1 MSLTNRMEINLT
13 YTADQEKIFF
23 DWQQGIKYKIVRK
36 GRRSGLTKGAANAF
50 IDYMIQGITPL
61 LWGDTVLGNI
71 QRYFER
77 YFEPELKNNNI
88 PYTWS
93 SQSKQ
98 LKIGQSY
105 CDFRSEDQPQ
115 NWEGFGYKIIFLNE
129 AGIILKNKY
138 LYTNAVLPMLMDYPD
153 SKLIAGGV
161 PKGKKTKEGHDHVF
175 WKLWQRGE
183 KHPENY
189 QLYALSSY
197 DNPFLGNEDVRLLE
211 DEINAMSPAMVRQ
224 EIYGEFIDAAI
235 LNPFATSFDLHKHVD
250 DVFIREELPL
260 FLSIDFN
267 LNPFALIAAH
277 IYADAEGI
285 HCHVV
290 DEVEIKQGSIE
301 KMITE
306 IKNRYGRWFPTLQ
319 ITGDYS
325 GSRRDIGQ
333 VDNASYYDQIERAI
347 GLRSSQIRLYPNPQ
361 HSNSRADV
369 NKVLFSFPDF
379 KIARNC
385 KNTIFDFQNVE
396 CDAFG
401 SIIKR
406 NRNDLAQRGDYLDTE
421 RYLINAFLHDW
432 IKKNKL

>member
-1 MSLTNRMEINLT
+1 MTYRGSRGLIGRAKISNLEQSTLITIFQTAIEMGYKHGVHFTYNQQKHIINW
-13 YTADQEKIFF
+13 Y
-23 DWQQGIKYKIVRK
+23 GGSV
-36 GRRSGLTKGAANAF
+36 
-50 IDYMIQGITPL
+50 
-61 LWGDTVLGNI
+61 TVLKDLFLYPSDPDFASLGSTEYTDAIIDEGQEITRKAKEIVTTRIRYNIHEYGLVPKILITCNPAPGWIKEDYISDGN
-71 QRYFER
+71 
-77 YFEPELKNNNI
+77 
-88 PYTWS
+88 
-93 SQSKQ
+93 
-98 LKIGQSY
+98 G
-105 CDFRSEDQPQ
+105 
-115 NWEGFGYKIIFLNE
+115 
-129 AGIILKNKY
+129 
-138 LYTNAVLPMLMDYPD
+138 NAVILPNHKKFVPALLTDNPNPD
-153 SKLIAGGV
+153 FVRL
-161 PKGKKTKEGHDHVF
+161 
-175 WKLWQRGE
+175 
-183 KHPENY
+183 Y
-189 QLYALSSY
+189 QSQLSSMTSEY
-197 DNPFLGNEDVRLLE
+197 DKRRLL
-211 DEINAMSPAMVRQ
+211 
-224 EIYGEFIDAAI
+224 YGDWDVKPTI
-235 LNPFATSFDLHKHVD
+235 LNPFATSFDLHKHTD

-406 NRNDLAQRGDYLDTE
+406 NRNDLAQRGDYLDTV